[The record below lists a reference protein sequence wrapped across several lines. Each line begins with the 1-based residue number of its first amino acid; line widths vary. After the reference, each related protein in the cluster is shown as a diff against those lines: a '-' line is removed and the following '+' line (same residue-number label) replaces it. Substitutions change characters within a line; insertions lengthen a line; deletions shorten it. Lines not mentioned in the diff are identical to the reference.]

1 MQYELKY
8 TRAFRRGYKR
18 AKKRGLNLS
27 LLGEI
32 VEMLRCGKKLPKK
45 YADHCLSGDFS
56 QCRECHIQPDWLLI
70 YMLEDDILTLTLVD
84 TGTHTDLLNI

>member
-8 TRAFRRGYKR
+8 TRAFRRGYRR

-56 QCRECHIQPDWLLI
+56 QCRECHIQPDWLLVYRI
-70 YMLEDDILTLTLVD
+70 DDDILTLTLMD
-84 TGTHTDLLNI
+84 TGTHAELFH

>member
-56 QCRECHIQPDWLLI
+56 QCRECHIQPDWLLVYRI
-70 YMLEDDILTLTLVD
+70 DDDILTLTLMD
-84 TGTHTDLLNI
+84 TGTHAELFH

>member
-18 AKKRGLNLS
+18 AKKRGLDLS

-45 YADHCLSGDFS
+45 YADYCLSGDFS
-56 QCRECHIQPDWLLI
+56 QCREYHIQPDWLLVYRI
-70 YMLEDDILTLTLVD
+70 DDDILTLTLMD
-84 TGTHTDLLNI
+84 TGTHAELFH

>member
-56 QCRECHIQPDWLLI
+56 QCRECHIQPDWLLV
-70 YMLEDDILTLTLVD
+70 YLVENDILTLTLVE
-84 TGTHTDLLNI
+84 TGTHADIFDE

>member
-56 QCRECHIQPDWLLI
+56 QCRECHIQPDWLLVYRI
-70 YMLEDDILTLTLVD
+70 DDDILTLTLMD
-84 TGTHTDLLNI
+84 TGTHAEVFH

>member
-18 AKKRGLNLS
+18 AKKRGLDLS

-56 QCRECHIQPDWLLI
+56 QCRECHIQPDWLLVYRI
-70 YMLEDDILTLTLVD
+70 DDDILTLTLMD
-84 TGTHTDLLNI
+84 TGTHAELFH

>member
-18 AKKRGLNLS
+18 AKKRGLDLS

-32 VEMLRCGKKLPKK
+32 VEMLRCGKKLPK
-45 YADHCLSGDFS
+45 
-56 QCRECHIQPDWLLI
+56 
-70 YMLEDDILTLTLVD
+70 
-84 TGTHTDLLNI
+84 

>member
-18 AKKRGLNLS
+18 AKKRGLDLS

-56 QCRECHIQPDWLLI
+56 QCRECHIHPDWLLVYRI
-70 YMLEDDILTLTLVD
+70 DDDILTLTLMD
-84 TGTHTDLLNI
+84 TGTHTELFH

>member
-27 LLGEI
+27 PLGEI

-56 QCRECHIQPDWLLI
+56 QCRECHIQPDWLLVYRI
-70 YMLEDDILTLTLVD
+70 DDDILTLTLMD
-84 TGTHTDLLNI
+84 TGTHAELFH

>member
-1 MQYELKY
+1 MPYELKY

-56 QCRECHIQPDWLLI
+56 QCRECHIQPDWLLVYRI
-70 YMLEDDILTLTLVD
+70 DDDILTLTLMD
-84 TGTHTDLLNI
+84 TGTHAELFH

>member
-18 AKKRGLNLS
+18 AKKRGLDLS

-56 QCRECHIQPDWLLI
+56 QCREYHIQPDWLLVYRI
-70 YMLEDDILTLTLVD
+70 DDDILTLTLMD
-84 TGTHTDLLNI
+84 TGTHAELFH

>member
-18 AKKRGLNLS
+18 AKKRGLDLS

-56 QCRECHIQPDWLLI
+56 QCRECHIQPDWLLVYRI
-70 YMLEDDILTLTLVD
+70 DDDMLTLTLMD
-84 TGTHTDLLNI
+84 TGTHAELFH

>member
-8 TRAFRRGYKR
+8 TRAFHRGYKR

-56 QCRECHIQPDWLLI
+56 QCRECHIQPDWLLVYRI
-70 YMLEDDILTLTLVD
+70 DDDILTLTLMD
-84 TGTHTDLLNI
+84 TGTHAELFH

>member
-18 AKKRGLNLS
+18 AKKRGLDLS

-56 QCRECHIQPDWLLI
+56 QCRECHIQPDWLLVYRI
-70 YMLEDDILTLTLVD
+70 DDDILTLTLMD
-84 TGTHTDLLNI
+84 TGTHAELVH

>member
-56 QCRECHIQPDWLLI
+56 QCRECHIQPDWLLVYRI
-70 YMLEDDILTLTLVD
+70 DDDILTLTLMD
-84 TGTHTDLLNI
+84 TGIHAELFH

>member
-18 AKKRGLNLS
+18 AKKRGLDLS

-32 VEMLRCGKKLPKK
+32 VELLRGGKKLPKK

-56 QCRECHIQPDWLLI
+56 QCRECHIQPDWLLVYRI
-70 YMLEDDILTLTLVD
+70 DDDILTLTLMD
-84 TGTHTDLLNI
+84 TGTHAELFH

>member
-1 MQYELKY
+1 MQCELKY

-56 QCRECHIQPDWLLI
+56 QCRECHIQPDWLLVYRI
-70 YMLEDDILTLTLVD
+70 DDDILTLTLMD
-84 TGTHTDLLNI
+84 TGTHAELFH

>member
-45 YADHCLSGDFS
+45 YADHYLSGDFS
-56 QCRECHIQPDWLLI
+56 QCRECHIQPDWLLVYRI
-70 YMLEDDILTLTLVD
+70 DDDILTLTLMD
-84 TGTHTDLLNI
+84 TGTHAELFH

>member
-18 AKKRGLNLS
+18 AKKRGLDLS

-56 QCRECHIQPDWLLI
+56 QCRECHIQPDWLLVYRI
-70 YMLEDDILTLTLVD
+70 DDDILTLTLMD
-84 TGTHTDLLNI
+84 TGTHTELFH

>member
-56 QCRECHIQPDWLLI
+56 QCRECHIQPDWLLVYRI
-70 YMLEDDILTLTLVD
+70 DDDILTLTLMD
-84 TGTHTDLLNI
+84 TGTHAKLFH

>member
-32 VEMLRCGKKLPKK
+32 VEMLRCDKKLPKK

-56 QCRECHIQPDWLLI
+56 QCRECHIQPDWLLVYRI
-70 YMLEDDILTLTLVD
+70 DDDILTLTLMD
-84 TGTHTDLLNI
+84 TGTHAELFH

>member
-56 QCRECHIQPDWLLI
+56 QCREYHIQPDWLLVYRI
-70 YMLEDDILTLTLVD
+70 DDDILTLTLMD
-84 TGTHTDLLNI
+84 TGTHAELFH

>member
-1 MQYELKY
+1 MRYELKY

-56 QCRECHIQPDWLLI
+56 QCRECHIQPDWLLVYRI
-70 YMLEDDILTLTLVD
+70 DDDILTLTLMD
-84 TGTHTDLLNI
+84 TGTHAELFH

>member
-1 MQYELKY
+1 MKY

-56 QCRECHIQPDWLLI
+56 QCRECHIQPDWLLVYRI
-70 YMLEDDILTLTLVD
+70 DDDILTLTLLD
-84 TGTHTDLLNI
+84 TGTHAELFH

>member
-1 MQYELKY
+1 MQYELNY

-18 AKKRGLNLS
+18 AKKRGLDLS

-56 QCRECHIQPDWLLI
+56 QCRECHIQPDWLLVYRI
-70 YMLEDDILTLTLVD
+70 DDDILTLTLMD
-84 TGTHTDLLNI
+84 TGTHAELFH

>member
-18 AKKRGLNLS
+18 AQKRGLNLS

-56 QCRECHIQPDWLLI
+56 QCRECHIQPDWLLVYRI
-70 YMLEDDILTLTLVD
+70 DDDILTLTLMD
-84 TGTHTDLLNI
+84 TGTHAELFH

>member
-45 YADHCLSGDFS
+45 YADRCLSGDFS
-56 QCRECHIQPDWLLI
+56 QCREMSYSTRLAARLPHR
-70 YMLEDDILTLTLVD
+70 
-84 TGTHTDLLNI
+84 

>member
-45 YADHCLSGDFS
+45 YADHCLSGAFS
-56 QCRECHIQPDWLLI
+56 QCRECHIQPDWLLVYRI
-70 YMLEDDILTLTLVD
+70 DDDILTLTLMD
-84 TGTHTDLLNI
+84 TGTHAELFH

>member
-8 TRAFRRGYKR
+8 TRAFRRSYKR
-18 AKKRGLNLS
+18 AKKRGLDLS

-56 QCRECHIQPDWLLI
+56 QCRECHIQPDWLLVYRI
-70 YMLEDDILTLTLVD
+70 DDDILTLTLMD
-84 TGTHTDLLNI
+84 TGTHAELFH

>member
-8 TRAFRRGYKR
+8 TRAFRRGYRR
-18 AKKRGLNLS
+18 AKKRGLDLS

-56 QCRECHIQPDWLLI
+56 QCRECHIQPDWLLVYRI
-70 YMLEDDILTLTLVD
+70 DDDILTLTLMD
-84 TGTHTDLLNI
+84 TGTHAELFH

>member
-56 QCRECHIQPDWLLI
+56 QCRECHIQPDWLLVYRI
-70 YMLEDDILTLTLVD
+70 DDDILTLTFMD
-84 TGTHTDLLNI
+84 TGTHAELFH